1 MAHGPSAAGP
11 RIRNLPSLTPM
22 DLRDAHRMRE
32 VLGGVLGAYKAP
44 GQAERADDPR
54 TLLRWFG
61 WAHKALRTAR
71 SPGAMFR
78 WLASTGSEQ
87 IAQIDEE
94 RARESLALVLH
105 GQRTRRAPQR
115 DAAAEANGEYDE

>member
-1 MAHGPSAAGP
+1 MAHGPSAA
-11 RIRNLPSLTPM
+11 RIRNLPNLTPM
-22 DLRDAHRMRE
+22 DLKDAHRMRE

-44 GQAERADDPR
+44 GQAARADDPR

-61 WAHKALRTAR
+61 WAHKALRTAK

-78 WLASTGSEQ
+78 WLAANGSDQ
-87 IAQIDEE
+87 ITHADEE

-105 GQRTRRAPQR
+105 GHQTRRAPER